1 MDRENALELIR
12 ENRLLEEDELIT
24 YEDERISEISSFQ
37 SEEELL
43 DDFDRWLEN
52 ERFYK
57 KVQDN
62 NRWASL

>member
-12 ENRLLEEDELIT
+12 ENRLLDEDELVA

-37 SEEELL
+37 SEKELL

>member
-43 DDFDRWLEN
+43 ENFDRWLEN

>member
-1 MDRENALELIR
+1 MNRENALELIR
-12 ENRLLEEDELIT
+12 ENRLLDEDELVT

-37 SEEELL
+37 SEKELL

>member
-1 MDRENALELIR
+1 MNRENALELIR
-12 ENRLLEEDELIT
+12 ENRLLEEDELVA

>member
-43 DDFDRWLEN
+43 EDFDRWLEN